1 MDKYAIIIPV
11 LNPAESL
18 VEYVQSLLGAG
29 AAHIIVVNDGSKDEL
44 TYIFTQLKT
53 LESCTVLTHNK
64 NKGKGRAL
72 KTAFAYFLTHFQDL
86 QGVVTADADG
96 QHSLEDVCKVAKAL
110 ENKNGELILGVRDFT
125 GTNVPYRSLI
135 GNKFTSLVYKLLYG
149 YKLKDTQTGLRGIS
163 KLHLPWVMNLKG
175 ERYEYEINMLIHAKN
190 RHLSF
195 YEIPIQTIYFDHNA
209 GSHFNSFLDSM
220 KIFIK
225 LISGFLHYS
234 YAIILSGIIDIGS
247 FILLSSFLLKGL
259 QLEPRVFYATF
270 VSRMLSSSFNF
281 YMNRKYVFKA
291 GNHFILSMVKYYIL
305 CLCLIYASYL
315 LITSA
320 NLAIGIPV
328 IMAKIFTDIILGIA
342 SYEIQLHWV
351 FKNNQKNVA
360 KQSSLGDHHEG

>member
-11 LNPAESL
+11 LNPTENL
-18 VEYVQSLLGAG
+18 VEYVHSLLEAG
-29 AAHIIVVNDGSKDEL
+29 AAQIIVVNDGSKEEL
-44 TYIFTQLKT
+44 TYIFTQLKKMA
-53 LESCTVLTHNK
+53 SCTVLTHDK

-72 KTAFAYFLTHFQDL
+72 KTAFSYFLNHFQDL
-86 QGVVTADADG
+86 HGVVTADADG
-96 QHSLEDVCKVAKAL
+96 QHSFEDVCKVAKAL
-110 ENKNGELILGVRDFT
+110 ENKKGELILGVRDFT
-125 GTNVPYRSLI
+125 GTDVPFRSLI
-135 GNKFTSLVYKLLYG
+135 GNRFTSLIFQILYG
-149 YKLKDTQTGLRGIS
+149 YKLRDTQTGLRGIS
-163 KLHLPWVMNLKG
+163 KSHLPFLLNIKG
-175 ERYEYEINMLIHAKN
+175 ERYEYEINMLIHSKKMS
-190 RHLSF
+190 LSF
-195 YEIPIQTIYFDHNA
+195 FELPIQTIYLDHNA
-209 GSHFNSFLDSM
+209 GSHFNSFVDSI

-247 FILLSSFLLKGL
+247 FILLASFLLKGL
-259 QLEPRVFYATF
+259 PLEARVFYATL

-291 GNHFILSMVKYYIL
+291 GNHFILSMLKYYVL
-305 CLCLIYASYL
+305 CFCIIYASYL

-328 IMAKIFTDIILGIA
+328 IIAKICADIILGIA

-360 KQSSLGDHHEG
+360 KQSSVGDHHDG